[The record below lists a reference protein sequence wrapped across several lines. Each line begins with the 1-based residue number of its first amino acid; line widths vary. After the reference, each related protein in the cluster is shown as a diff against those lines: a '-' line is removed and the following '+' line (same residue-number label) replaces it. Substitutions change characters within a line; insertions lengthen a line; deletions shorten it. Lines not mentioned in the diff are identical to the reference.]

1 MQVLRQR
8 DGLTILIKILIYLPY
23 FQGEIIS
30 ETLQTHLTIGSIFC
44 TVQMAPNFFF
54 QFSFGLFHMDQFHS
68 KNFALIKVP
77 SPDSDK
83 NDTGNETWPDQPFIY
98 KQEI

>member
-1 MQVLRQR
+1 
-8 DGLTILIKILIYLPY
+8 
-23 FQGEIIS
+23 
-30 ETLQTHLTIGSIFC
+30 
-44 TVQMAPNFFF
+44 
-54 QFSFGLFHMDQFHS
+54 MDQFHS